1 MIPHSWLLEIVATAV
16 ILLLS
21 VLTAGLLLEHR
32 RRYRAEMAARQYLAT
47 MAHMDRRAAMGEL
60 TTSLAHELNQPL
72 AAILRNAEAA
82 RLLLR
87 SPTLNRE
94 ELTDIV
100 DDIRRDDRR
109 ASELIRRMRS
119 MLMRGELEAQPVDL
133 NQVARDTVELVTPE
147 ASFKGVQLDLSVSA
161 PSGVVTGDRVHLQQ
175 VLLNLILNGLDAA
188 ADVASDRRR
197 LLVRTAAA
205 GGHVEVSVTDNGRGI
220 ETRHARPDLR
230 TLLQHQ
236 ARRDGTRALD
246 RPHHRRRARRPHHG
260 REQRDRRRATI
271 RFAIPA
277 RATSREERSHAA
289 QRRAS

>member
-1 MIPHSWLLEIVATAV
+1 MIPHSWFVEIAATAV

-87 SPTLNRE
+87 SPVLNRQ
-94 ELTDIV
+94 ELIDIV

-119 MLMRGELEAQPVDL
+119 MLVRGEMETQPVDL

-147 ASFKGVQLDLSVSA
+147 ASFKGVQMDLHAAAS
-161 PSGVVTGDRVHLQQ
+161 SGVVTGDRVHLQQ
-175 VLLNLILNGLDAA
+175 VLLNLILNGLDAMTS
-188 ADVASDRRR
+188 VATDRRR

-205 GGHVEVSVTDNGRGI
+205 AGYVEVSVTDTGGGI
-220 ETRHARPDLR
+220 AEGTLARIFEPFFS
-230 TLLQHQ
+230 TK
-236 ARRDGTRALD
+236 RDGMGLGLSI
-246 RPHHRRRARRPHHG
+246 ARTIVDAHDG
-260 REQRDRRRATI
+260 RIVAANNASGGATI

-277 RATSREERSHAA
+277 LASSREERSHAA

>member
-1 MIPHSWLLEIVATAV
+1 MIPHSWFVEIAATAV

-60 TTSLAHELNQPL
+60 TTSLAHERNQPL

-87 SPTLNRE
+87 APSLNRD
-94 ELTDIV
+94 ELIDIV

-119 MLMRGELEAQPVDL
+119 MLVRGELETQPVDL
-133 NQVARDTVELVTPE
+133 NHVARDTVELVTPE
-147 ASFKGVQLDLSVSA
+147 ASFKGVQMDLIVTA

-175 VLLNLILNGLDAA
+175 VLLNLILNGLDAMA
-188 ADVASDRRR
+188 NVASDNRR
-197 LLVRTAAA
+197 LLVRTAAV
-205 GGHVEVSVTDNGRGI
+205 GGDVEVSVTDNGRGI
-220 ETRHARPDLR
+220 ESGTLARIFEPFFS
-230 TLLQHQ
+230 TK
-236 ARRDGTRALD
+236 RDGMGLGLSISRTIVDAHD
-246 RPHHRRRARRPHHG
+246 G
-260 REQRDRRRATI
+260 RIAAANNDNGGATI
-271 RFAIPA
+271 TFAIPA
-277 RATSREERSHAA
+277 RAASREDRFHAA

>member
-1 MIPHSWLLEIVATAV
+1 MISHSWFVEIAATAV

-87 SPTLNRE
+87 SPALKRD
-94 ELTDIV
+94 ELIDIV

-109 ASELIRRMRS
+109 ASELIRRMRA
-119 MLMRGELEAQPVDL
+119 MLVRGELETQLVDL

-147 ASFKGVQLDLSVSA
+147 ASFKGVQMDLHASA
-161 PSGVVTGDRVHLQQ
+161 ASGAVTGDRVHLQQ
-175 VLLNLILNGLDAA
+175 VLLNLILNGLDAMSG
-188 ADVASDRRR
+188 VATDRRR

-205 GGHVEVSVTDNGRGI
+205 AGYVEVSVTDNGGGI
-220 ETRHARPDLR
+220 EEGILPRIFEPFFSTK
-230 TLLQHQ
+230 
-236 ARRDGTRALD
+236 RDGMGLGLSI
-246 RPHHRRRARRPHHG
+246 ARTIVDAHDG
-260 REQRDRRRATI
+260 RIAAANNDSGGATI

-277 RATSREERSHAA
+277 RASSREERSHAA